1 MGVDQV
7 RLEFYMI
14 TMEKKRK
21 KLVGIFE
28 LMLESL
34 IEAKHLD
41 LPEENLSDQNNSL
54 LSATVQ
60 LKLFYRPPNLSRERN
75 VLGISHNES
84 ISRVSEDDDDDDDDD
99 GRRGGHR
106 HRYIDSKRQRV
117 L

>member
-1 MGVDQV
+1 MLMADDRV
-7 RLEFYMI
+7 RLEFYVI
-14 TMEKKRK
+14 TMKKKRK

-41 LPEENLSDQNNSL
+41 LAEENLSDLHNYL

-60 LKLFYRPPNLSRERN
+60 LKLFYRPPNLARERN
-75 VLGISHNES
+75 ALGLATES
-84 ISRVSEDDDDDDDDD
+84 VSEDDDDDD
-99 GRRGGHR
+99 GRHGGHR
-106 HRYIDSKRQRV
+106 HRYVDSKRLRV